1 MLEAEGASRP
11 LDLSEI
17 KELKERWF
25 TKRELHLM
33 AVQQGETSPYLKQ
46 AEEGEMVDTKSVGY
60 NVTRVKI

>member
-11 LDLSEI
+11 VDLSEI

-33 AVQQGETSPYLKQ
+33 AV
-46 AEEGEMVDTKSVGY
+46 
-60 NVTRVKI
+60 